1 MQLCIHVYTLG
12 LVIATGFFKYF
23 EQVEILGISLL
34 SCFLDGLKVGRQVE
48 ENVWPVA

>member
-1 MQLCIHVYTLG
+1 MYSCLHSWPSHSY
-12 LVIATGFFKYF
+12 GFFKYF